1 MTTQTIRQ
9 ISMDVGAVDVTARR
23 FVSMGNNGIVAI
35 SGNGA
40 DAIGVAAET
49 TDVAGGNTTVPVA
62 LLDGAVLMVEAGA
75 AIDVS
80 ASIIPIASDA
90 TGRVV
95 TAVVTDTI
103 LGYAKTSAGAAGEFI
118 EIVGLKTGTLAL

>member
-75 AIDVS
+75 AINV
-80 ASIIPIASDA
+80 AAAVVPITSDA
-90 TGRVV
+90 TGRAKAA
-95 TAVVTDTI
+95 TIGLTI